1 MPIEQQFCL
10 LILYFLIESD
20 VVAVVVVVDVVV
32 GSRSI
37 SENHSIV
44 MNPLECGVFM
54 ITRFPSPKRVY
65 IYKVKKSKTDAE
77 EVDIKLNNG

>member
-20 VVAVVVVVDVVV
+20 VVVVVDVVV
-32 GSRSI
+32 RSRSV

-54 ITRFPSPKRVY
+54 ITRFPSPKRVF
-65 IYKVKKSKTDAE
+65 I
-77 EVDIKLNNG
+77 